1 MQKLATLYTMN
12 RLLARFGLV
21 AAAVFLLAV
30 TDAFISGYRESKTTF
45 RALPG
50 VSQAVSGTLDMS
62 VDNLDALSFTSQ
74 SSAVRVDFTRV
85 QGRLWFGTL
94 KVSPEARPGHYTFQV
109 LPVARAEKE
118 PPPYQVWVFEN
129 DKALKATYKS
139 FVRRIFGF
147 GPIWMVFM
155 TLPLVAASLGGSYY
169 LSSRQEDHLAENG
182 IVPIIRM
189 ARCKHGWEVDFALGS
204 RDGLSARDELLVLNS
219 HFEKAGRITVDQ
231 VHETHSRA
239 RVPADSNIQPSYWL
253 LRAPR

>member
-1 MQKLATLYTMN
+1 M
-12 RLLARFGLV
+12 
-21 AAAVFLLAV
+21 
-30 TDAFISGYRESKTTF
+30 
-45 RALPG
+45 
-50 VSQAVSGTLDMS
+50 
-62 VDNLDALSFTSQ
+62 
-74 SSAVRVDFTRV
+74 
-85 QGRLWFGTL
+85 
-94 KVSPEARPGHYTFQV
+94 SPEARPGHYTFQV

-231 VHETHSRA
+231 VA
-239 RVPADSNIQPSYWL
+239 RNPQPGPGARGQQYPTL
-253 LRAPR
+253 LLAAAGTQIKEIPNPTIEMRNKI